1 MTALQKLWFYKQ
13 KGVIRNLF
21 RKPSSAI
28 ITVLIV
34 VFYGFIIVSALFAKD
49 EIAVY
54 AATLGV
60 QKSIMII
67 IGFTAFMMVT
77 MLFSSRKALFYEQE
91 AFYLFSGP
99 FTKKQQMKYLLAQT
113 ILQSILFSFL
123 SLFLGIVSFSDVS
136 FAPLMILLTF
146 LVTLGIYFF
155 FLILTDYLYVLEIC
169 YKKFKNISKI
179 VGTLVVLS
187 VAIVLGVY
195 IFKSGLDIKEG
206 FYSFITG
213 KIFYFVPI
221 LGPAKLA
228 MVSFIEQEYIFTII
242 GFLLVF
248 IPAIIVYL
256 LFINFKGN
264 FYEQALEDAI
274 KISEYRRKSK
284 SGDTT
289 VTAKVK
295 HKEIGKSKFL
305 NGAWAILSKSVV
317 ELKKTGQFVSISDV
331 SIVGIYIVFG
341 ILSKS
346 FEAVTSMLI
355 IYLFLSPQNTGIK
368 KEMENYFI
376 YLIPDSPLKKLIAI
390 IIPPILRTSLITV
403 FAVIISGVLLKTS
416 PALIIYNSFMFVG
429 YSVLVTSGT
438 VLSLKILKSRSNQVL
453 ESLLRAL
460 IIFICFI
467 PSLIVIAFLSVTGM
481 NIIDLMNIANY
492 IPLIMNFV
500 ISILIIL
507 LCKNML
513 NGKELISD

>member
-1 MTALQKLWFYKQ
+1 M
-13 KGVIRNLF
+13 G
-21 RKPSSAI
+21 
-28 ITVLIV
+28 
-34 VFYGFIIVSALFAKD
+34 
-49 EIAVY
+49 
-54 AATLGV
+54 
-60 QKSIMII
+60 
-67 IGFTAFMMVT
+67 
-77 MLFSSRKALFYEQE
+77 
-91 AFYLFSGP
+91 
-99 FTKKQQMKYLLAQT
+99 
-113 ILQSILFSFL
+113 
-123 SLFLGIVSFSDVS
+123 
-136 FAPLMILLTF
+136 
-146 LVTLGIYFF
+146 
-155 FLILTDYLYVLEIC
+155 
-169 YKKFKNISKI
+169 NI
-179 VGTLVVLS
+179 
-187 VAIVLGVY
+187 
-195 IFKSGLDIKEG
+195 
-206 FYSFITG
+206 
-213 KIFYFVPI
+213 
-221 LGPAKLA
+221 
-228 MVSFIEQEYIFTII
+228 
-242 GFLLVF
+242 
-248 IPAIIVYL
+248 
-256 LFINFKGN
+256 
-264 FYEQALEDAI
+264 I
-274 KISEYRRKSK
+274 KICSR
-284 SGDTT
+284 
-289 VTAKVK
+289 
-295 HKEIGKSKFL
+295 
-305 NGAWAILSKSVV
+305 V
-317 ELKKTGQFVSISDV
+317 EKTGQFVSISDV

>member
-13 KGVIRNLF
+13 KGIIRNLF

-34 VFYGFIIVSALFAKD
+34 VFYGFIIVGALLSKD
-49 EIAVY
+49 QIAVY
-54 AATLGV
+54 TATLGV

-113 ILQSILFSFL
+113 ILQSILFSCV
-123 SLFLGIVSFSDVS
+123 SLFLGIVSFSEVS

-179 VGTLVVLS
+179 VGTLVVLM
-187 VAIVLGVY
+187 VATVIGLY
-195 IFKSGLDIKEG
+195 IIKSGLNIKEG

-213 KIFYFVPI
+213 EIFYFVPI
-221 LGPAKLA
+221 LGLAKLA
-228 MVSFIEQEYIFTII
+228 MVSFVEQEYILTVI
-242 GFLLVF
+242 GVLLVF
-248 IPAIIVYL
+248 VPAIIIYL

-274 KISEYRRKSK
+274 KISEYTRKSK
-284 SGDTT
+284 RGDTT

-317 ELKKTGQFVSISDV
+317 ELKKTGQFISISDIT
-331 SIVGIYIVFG
+331 IVGIYIVFG
-341 ILSKS
+341 IISKS
-346 FEAVTSMLI
+346 FEAFTSMLI
-355 IYLFLSPQNTGIK
+355 IYLFVSPQNTGIK

-390 IIPPILRTSLITV
+390 ILPPILRTSLITV
-403 FAVIISGVLLKTS
+403 LAVVISGLLLKVA
-416 PALIIYNSFMFVG
+416 PALIIYNSIMFVG
-429 YSVLVTSGT
+429 YSVLVTSGM

-453 ESLLRAL
+453 ENLLRGL
-460 IIFICFI
+460 IILVCFI
-467 PSLIVIAFLSVTGM
+467 PSIIVIIFLSIAGM
-481 NIIDLMNIANY
+481 DIVNLMNIANY
-492 IPLIMNFV
+492 IPVIMNFI

-507 LCKNML
+507 VCKNML